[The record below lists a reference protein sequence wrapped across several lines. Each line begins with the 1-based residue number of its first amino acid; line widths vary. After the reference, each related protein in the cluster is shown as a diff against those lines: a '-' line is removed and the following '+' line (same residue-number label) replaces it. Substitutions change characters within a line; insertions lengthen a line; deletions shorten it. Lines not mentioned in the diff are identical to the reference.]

1 METANK
7 SNVSLK
13 EQIDNY
19 NERARATLDSYYRRH
34 SGDSEPSIE
43 ICVIHDSIRLID
55 RLIEENEDT
64 IKKLYDAYAIIDRFV
79 GD

>member
-7 SNVSLK
+7 YKNSLK

-19 NERARATLDSYYRRH
+19 NERAREALDSYYYRH
-34 SGDSEPSIE
+34 KGDGEPSME
-43 ICVIHDSIRLID
+43 ICVIHDSMKLID
-55 RLIEENEDT
+55 VLIQENEDV
-64 IKKLYDAYAIIDRFV
+64 IKKLHEAYAIIDRFV